1 MAVSTQEAHDLFFAL
16 LRVHKLL
23 LASRNATPGL
33 HPGFDATAYPVLFA
47 VAAAEQA
54 RISDLA
60 DSLHNDVSTVSRQVS
75 TFVTHGLM
83 AKLPDATDG
92 RAHVVTLTDAGR
104 AAVREIQ
111 ASRAEWFQGL
121 LEDWDAERAESFTEQ
136 LRSLGSALDDNLRAR
151 GATPPAM
158 PFIAP
163 TQTKE
168 D

>member
-1 MAVSTQEAHDLFFAL
+1 MAVTTQEAHDLFFAL

-23 LASRNATPGL
+23 LASRNAATGVHPGL
-33 HPGFDATAYPVLFA
+33 DATAYPVLFA
-47 VAAAEQA
+47 VASADQA

-60 DSLHNDVSTVSRQVS
+60 DTLHNDVSTVSRQVS
-75 TFVTHGLM
+75 TFVSHGLM
-83 AKLPDATDG
+83 AKLPDPTDG
-92 RAHVVTLTDAGR
+92 RAHVVTLTDPGR

-111 ASRAEWFQGL
+111 ANRAEWFQGL

-151 GATPPAM
+151 GATPPTM
-158 PFIAP
+158 PFIASP
-163 TQTKE
+163 QTKE

>member
-23 LASRNATPGL
+23 LASRNVIPGL
-33 HPGFDATAYPVLFA
+33 HPGLDATSYPVLFA

-60 DSLHNDVSTVSRQVS
+60 DTLHNDVSTVSRQVS
-75 TFVTHGLM
+75 TFVTHGLV
-83 AKLPDATDG
+83 AKLPDPTDG

-121 LEDWDAERAESFTEQ
+121 LEDWDAECAASFTDQ

-163 TQTKE
+163 PQTKE